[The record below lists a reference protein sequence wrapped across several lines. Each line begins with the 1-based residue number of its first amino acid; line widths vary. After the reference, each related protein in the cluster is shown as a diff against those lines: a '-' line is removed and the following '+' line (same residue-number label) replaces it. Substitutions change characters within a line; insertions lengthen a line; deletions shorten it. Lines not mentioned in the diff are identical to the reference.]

1 MRRKRV
7 GVLISGRGSNLA
19 ALIAAA
25 RAPNYAAEIA
35 LVISDHP
42 DARGLV
48 LAGEAGIAAQV
59 IESKTHPESL
69 RFDRAIDETLKAH
82 AIELVA
88 CAGFMRIMSAELVEG
103 WRDRMINIHPSL
115 LPAYRGLR
123 THERALA
130 DGVRI
135 HGCTVHFVRHEV
147 DRGPI
152 IIQAAVPVLSGD
164 TPEMLAARVL
174 EAEHAIYPLALA
186 LVASGR
192 IRVDGERVIHTV
204 SEAAQPPLIVPRG

>member
-204 SEAAQPPLIVPRG
+204 SGAAQPPLIVPRG